1 MRALWLHYPD
11 DAKAVACADQ
21 YLWGKN
27 ILVAPVF
34 EKGATSQQVYLPK
47 GTWYDF
53 WTGEKVAGGRNFTRE
68 VDLQTMPLFAQAGA
82 IVPLGAV
89 KQFVDEKVEGPLS
102 VIVYPGADGSFFLYE
117 DDGKSFNY
125 RKGEWMGTKMAWDD
139 VRRILTLTLAE
150 GSRML
155 PSSGRQ
161 LEIKLQQRSQKVH
174 FDGRPLEVKF

>member
-1 MRALWLHYPD
+1 MN
-11 DAKAVACADQ
+11 VSE
-21 YLWGKN
+21 
-27 ILVAPVF
+27 F
-34 EKGATSQQVYLPK
+34 QVLPRSVRR
-47 GTWYDF
+47 T
-53 WTGEKVAGGRNFTRE
+53 T
-68 VDLQTMPLFAQAGA
+68 PLIYRGQST
-82 IVPLGAV
+82 VT
-89 KQFVDEKVEGPLS
+89 
-102 VIVYPGADGSFFLYE
+102 IVYPGADGSFFQYE

>member
-34 EKGATSQQVYLPK
+34 EKGATSRQVYLPK

-53 WTGEKVAGGRNFTRE
+53 WTGEKVDGDRNLTRE
-68 VDLQTMPLFAQAGA
+68 VDLQTMPLFARAGA
-82 IVPLGAV
+82 IVPLGPV
-89 KQFVDEKVEGPLS
+89 KQFVDEKVDGPLS
-102 VIVYPGADGSFFLYE
+102 VTVYPGSDGSFFLYE

-125 RKGEWMGTKMAWDD
+125 RKGEWMGTKMGWDD
-139 VRRILTLTLAE
+139 ARRTLTLTLAE

-161 LEIKLQQRSQKVH
+161 LEIKLQQRSQRVH